1 MKGNVI
7 EDFVK
12 EYLYGVIL
20 IKVNLTRA
28 TLREAQEL
36 KQILEEEIT
45 IQHKKLVLDI
55 SQCEFID
62 STFLGVLVIE
72 HKKMIAN
79 GGILN
84 IVRPINTNINFLHL
98 TQVLDH
104 LNMYETRS
112 EAIEYFDQNIPIQ
125 KI

>member
-1 MKGNVI
+1 M
-7 EDFVK
+7 
-12 EYLYGVIL
+12 
-20 IKVNLTRA
+20 
-28 TLREAQEL
+28 
-36 KQILEEEIT
+36 
-45 IQHKKLVLDI
+45 DI

-79 GGILN
+79 NGILN

>member
-1 MKGNVI
+1 M

-12 EYLYGVIL
+12 DYLYGVI
-20 IKVNLTRA
+20 IVKVNLTRA

-36 KQILEEEIT
+36 KQILDEEIT

-55 SQCEFID
+55 SQCEFMD

-72 HKKMIAN
+72 HKKMLTK
-79 GGILN
+79 GGKLN
-84 IVRPINTNINFLHL
+84 IVEPSNTNGNFLHL

-104 LNMYETRS
+104 LNTFRTRN
-112 EAIEYFDQNIPIQ
+112 EAIENFEKKIPLPIT
-125 KI
+125 

>member
-1 MKGNVI
+1 M
-7 EDFVK
+7 EDFIK
-12 EYLYGVIL
+12 EYLYGVI
-20 IKVNLTRA
+20 IVNVNLTRA

-36 KQILEEEIT
+36 KKILEEEIT

-84 IVRPINTNINFLHL
+84 IVRPTNTNGNFLHL
-98 TQVLDH
+98 TQVLDR

-112 EAIEYFDQNIPIQ
+112 EAIENFGKNIPLSIT
-125 KI
+125 